1 MPDSNGG
8 KTDAVSL
15 TRSALID
22 GSCKLLLASSRRH
35 LDGHTVLV
43 LTDFP
48 TDLDAMRHD
57 EGGLLGEAWLGKG
70 SIATVTA
77 RAAVRDIEAGNIYDA
92 WFLSVD
98 DGMYRDLGVE
108 MAETLLLD
116 SISR

>member
-8 KTDAVSL
+8 KPDTVSFA
-15 TRSALID
+15 RAALLD

-35 LDGHTVLV
+35 LDGYTVLV

-98 DGMYRDLGVE
+98 DGMYHDLGIE
-108 MAETLLLD
+108 TAEALLLD